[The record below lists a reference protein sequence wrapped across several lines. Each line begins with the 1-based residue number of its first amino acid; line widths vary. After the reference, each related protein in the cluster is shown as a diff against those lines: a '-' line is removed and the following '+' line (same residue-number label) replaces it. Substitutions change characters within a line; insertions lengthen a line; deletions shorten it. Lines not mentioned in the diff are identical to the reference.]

1 MHGRHYAGETA
12 RRLIIKHATLS
23 RPHAGAARL
32 SARLFGTRA
41 AAAFVN
47 GWRRLG
53 VVLSGLSFL
62 GFGYCLM
69 G

>member
-1 MHGRHYAGETA
+1 MTPLERAPADQARH
-12 RRLIIKHATLS
+12 TLS
-23 RPHAGAARL
+23 TSRCGAARL